1 MTNHLNRRIFLRG
14 LGGAVVAAPFL
25 SSLADRAARAQSTTA
40 TTPRRMIMMA
50 TLYGCVTN
58 RFFPKK
64 SHGTLTAE
72 DLANT
77 SLKSLAP
84 HVSKLLIPR
93 GIRAMNEW
101 TASMAR
107 GQGNDPHTQVT
118 GTMLTCQPVTPN
130 SDDPFSFSQATKF
143 NAMPTGRSLDHVMAE
158 QLSPSKEPLYARVG
172 NVAENNMSAISYSG
186 PEQNYPGLGQP
197 QQIWSGITGLFKD
210 GAPMSPDTWAAIKGK
225 SIVDLV
231 KDDLATLERFDM
243 SQSDK
248 LKLAAWKELL
258 SSTGQVVASAMC
270 SEELGAM
277 IGATKANV
285 DAARGGGG
293 VGGSTDALTAK
304 VAGELDTADIFSNLA
319 VLGAICGY
327 SPVTVLKYPGNF
339 VFRGLGLN
347 AESHGLSHRIGDAGM
362 QGTCVGGV
370 LDMLTKIDEYY
381 AQKFAHLVAT
391 LDSVS
396 EGDGQTLLDNTAA
409 VWIQE
414 MSDGNAHNLNNLP
427 IVHAGSAGGY
437 FKQGW
442 IVNVEDGADA
452 AMTQGRSEAL
462 CAEGTSNMVNGTTQS
477 TGTEA
482 AKCNAP
488 VNKYFVSLMQALGV
502 KAGED
507 GFAKAGG
514 SAEVTKFGMYDKT
527 EDFIGGGT
535 KPAKINSPGPFE
547 GLKANA

>member
-1 MTNHLNRRIFLRG
+1 MTNPVQRRIFLRG

-25 SSLADRAARAQSTTA
+25 SSLADRAAKAQA
-40 TTPRRMIMMA
+40 TTPA
-50 TLYGCVTN
+50 TPQRLILMVTMYGCVTN

-64 SHGTLTAE
+64 SHGPLTAE
-72 DLANT
+72 DLAST
-77 SLKSLAP
+77 SLASLAP

-101 TASMAR
+101 TASLSR

-118 GTMLTCQPVTPN
+118 GSMLTCQPVTPN
-130 SDDPFSFSQATKF
+130 SDDPFSFSAATKV
-143 NAMPTGRSLDHVMAE
+143 NALPMDRSIDHIIAE
-158 QLSPSKEPLYARVG
+158 QLSPSTEPLYVRVG
-172 NVAENNMSAISYSG
+172 NVGESNIGGISYAG
-186 PEQNYPGLGQP
+186 KGAKQKYPGLGQP
-197 QQIWSGITGLFKD
+197 QQIWSAISGLFKD
-210 GAPMSPDTWAAIKGK
+210 GQPMNPDTWAAIKGK

-231 KDDLATLERFDM
+231 KDDLDTLERFDLG
-243 SQSDK
+243 QSDK

-285 DAARGGGG
+285 DAIGTGG
-293 VGGSTDALTAK
+293 VNVDVLTAK

-319 VLGAICGY
+319 VLGALCGY
-327 SPVTVLKYPGNF
+327 SPVTILKYPGQY

-347 AESHGLSHRIGDAGM
+347 SENHGLSHRIGDAGM

-370 LDMLTKIDEYY
+370 LDMLTKIDVFY

-396 EGDGQTLLDNTAA
+396 EGDGKTLLVNTAT
-409 VWIQE
+409 VWMQE
-414 MSDGNAHNLNNLP
+414 MSDGNAHNLNNIP
-427 IVHAGSAGGY
+427 IIQAGNAGGY
-437 FKQGW
+437 FKQGQA
-442 IVNVEDGADA
+442 VNVEDGTDG
-452 AMTQGRSEAL
+452 MTLGRSDAL

-482 AKCNAP
+482 TKCNAP
-488 VNKYFVSLMQALGV
+488 VNKYFVSLMQALGI

-507 GFAKAGG
+507 GFPKAGG
-514 SAEVTKFGMYDKT
+514 AAEVTHFGMYDKT
-527 EDFIGGGT
+527 EDFVGGGT
-535 KPAKINSPGPFE
+535 KPAKINDPGPFDA
-547 GLKANA
+547 LKATP

>member
-1 MTNHLNRRIFLRG
+1 MTKPLHRRIFLRG

-25 SSLADRAARAQSTTA
+25 SSLADRSAKAQA
-40 TTPRRMIMMA
+40 TTPVTPQRLILMVTM
-50 TLYGCVTN
+50 YGCITN

-64 SHGTLTAE
+64 SHGPLTAE
-72 DLANT
+72 DLAST

-172 NVAENNMSAISYSG
+172 NVAENNMAAISYSA

-285 DAARGGGG
+285 DAIKAGG
-293 VGGSTDALTAK
+293 VNSDVLTSK

-319 VLGAICGY
+319 VLGALCGY
-327 SPVTVLKYPGNF
+327 SPVTILKYPGQY

-347 AESHGLSHRIGDAGM
+347 SENHGLSHRIGDAGM
-362 QGTCVGGV
+362 QGTCVGG
-370 LDMLTKIDEYY
+370 
-381 AQKFAHLVAT
+381 
-391 LDSVS
+391 
-396 EGDGQTLLDNTAA
+396 
-409 VWIQE
+409 
-414 MSDGNAHNLNNLP
+414 
-427 IVHAGSAGGY
+427 
-437 FKQGW
+437 
-442 IVNVEDGADA
+442 
-452 AMTQGRSEAL
+452 
-462 CAEGTSNMVNGTTQS
+462 
-477 TGTEA
+477 
-482 AKCNAP
+482 
-488 VNKYFVSLMQALGV
+488 
-502 KAGED
+502 
-507 GFAKAGG
+507 
-514 SAEVTKFGMYDKT
+514 
-527 EDFIGGGT
+527 
-535 KPAKINSPGPFE
+535 
-547 GLKANA
+547 

>member
-1 MTNHLNRRIFLRG
+1 MTKHLNRRIFLRG

-25 SSLADRAARAQSTTA
+25 SSLADRAAKAQSTTA
-40 TTPRRMIMMA
+40 ATPKRMIMMV

-64 SHGTLTAE
+64 SHGELTAE

-84 HVSKLLIPR
+84 YASKMLIPR

-118 GTMLTCQPVTPN
+118 GTLLTCEPVTPN
-130 SDDPFSFSQATKF
+130 SNDPFSFSQATKF

-172 NVAENNMSAISYSG
+172 NVGENNMAAISYSG

-210 GAPMSPDTWAAIKGK
+210 GQPMNPDTWAAIKGK

-285 DAARGGGG
+285 DAAGKGGGLNAD
-293 VGGSTDALTAK
+293 VLTSK

-327 SPVTVLKYPGNF
+327 SPVTVLKYPGNY

-370 LDMLTKIDEYY
+370 LDMLTKIDEFY
-381 AQKFAHLVAT
+381 AQKFAHLVKT
-391 LDSVS
+391 LDSVA
-396 EGDGQTLLDNTAA
+396 EGDGKTLLDNTAA
-409 VWIQE
+409 VWLSE

-427 IVHAGSAGGY
+427 IVQAGSAGGY

-442 IVNVEDGADA
+442 IVNVEDGTDG
-452 AMTQGRSEAL
+452 MTLGRSEAL

-482 AKCNAP
+482 SKCNAP
-488 VNKYFVSLMQALGV
+488 INKYYVSLMQALGI

-507 GFAKAGG
+507 GFPKAGG
-514 SAEVTKFGMYDKT
+514 SAEVTHFGKYDKT
-527 EDFIGGGT
+527 EDFIGGN
-535 KPAKINSPGPFE
+535 KPAKINSPGPFDS
-547 GLKANA
+547 LRANA